1 MECPIKG
8 WHVVQVAQWE
18 FADAMF
24 SVPSDE
30 FGNVTKLRK
39 AGYDKQVLSAL
50 HARAPCTEWRI

>member
-1 MECPIKG
+1 
-8 WHVVQVAQWE
+8 VVQVAQWE

-30 FGNVTKLRK
+30 FGDVAKLRK

-50 HARAPCTEWRI
+50 HARVPCKKWRI